1 MYVSLFMY
9 FLYGAVEVRYGD
21 ETLLCMLM
29 SRVYKYTGSATPTMC
44 PINNA
49 RRSCVVVTLLFGFLT
64 LFFEFVCQIY
74 QRLRLLPGVS
84 KFVRA
89 GITAVNK
96 FHLSE
101 KISDSCEYL
110 YLPPHIS
117 IRDSR
122 VIFSYVCILLI

>member
-1 MYVSLFMY
+1 MHRLSVVDEQYTPCVSVIFNTAYTMHYVI
-9 FLYGAVEVRYGD
+9 RYIRGIY
-21 ETLLCMLM
+21 

-49 RRSCVVVTLLFGFLT
+49 RRSCVVVTLLFCFLA

-89 GITAVNK
+89 GITAVYQ

-110 YLPPHIS
+110 YLPDI
-117 IRDSR
+117 
-122 VIFSYVCILLI
+122 IFHGR